1 MLASRVAK
9 GDHGAMRTRA
19 VLVAGVAVALVVV
32 GAVLLWEVRGNDS
45 GSADGSSGKTSGS
58 GSLASGVA
66 LMEALDCKGK
76 PLVVTDATGAKHRAR
91 GTGFLVGSRV
101 LMGVEHMIPQTPGFI
116 CGYRARLGGEW
127 YRVDRV
133 AVWSERGEDD
143 RRGIDIATVT
153 LSADA
158 PGHIFSFAPESAAV
172 GTKVTVLG
180 HPLGG
185 ALRASEGTVT
195 KERQDYGKPTLAAR
209 FSPDIQGGDSGS
221 PVLNASGEVVSV
233 LSRIITTANLTADG
247 SHHWGGID
255 LPAWWGAD
263 ITSDLCTAYPD
274 GGIPGCDGTTNS
286 KPVKVIVP
294 VSLK

>member
-1 MLASRVAK
+1 MMGSVR
-9 GDHGAMRTRA
+9 
-19 VLVAGVAVALVVV
+19 LVFATVGLAVALVAAVSV
-32 GAVLLWEVRGNDS
+32 LVWGGADGDPS
-45 GSADGSSGKTSGS
+45 SADTSE
-58 GSLASGVA
+58 SLRSGVA

-91 GTGFLVGSRV
+91 GTGFLVGTRV

-143 RRGIDIATVT
+143 RRGIDLATAT
-153 LSADA
+153 LSSDA
-158 PGHIFSFAPESAAV
+158 PGHIFSFAPESVSV

-185 ALRASEGTVT
+185 PLRATEGTVM
-195 KERQDYGKPTLAAR
+195 KERRDYGKPTLAAR

-221 PVLNASGEVVSV
+221 PVLNGSGEVVSV
-233 LSRIITTANLTADG
+233 LSRIITTANLTSDG
-247 SHHWGGID
+247 RHHWGGID

-263 ITSDLCTAYPD
+263 ITSDLCDAYPE
-274 GGIPGCDGTTNS
+274 GGIPDCDGAS
-286 KPVKVIVP
+286 DRKSAKVAVP
-294 VSLK
+294 VTLK